1 MADRIVTDLSDDRLR
16 SGIGP
21 VATGEFLQML
31 SVDMNMFMDDFM
43 DSTNAD
49 MDNRYT
55 RACTGGGAAGV
66 VLTLEANQEWGSAKM
81 TTGAGNDQISAMSL
95 GTICKGDNNAV
106 MAVRYKINTAALSK
120 IEIGFRD
127 SVANNTAGIV
137 NVLNTPS
144 FNGSSPSGCCW
155 VYDTDATVAT
165 WKAAGVNAGTAA
177 TTIGLT
183 ASSPHTSASN
193 NGALPIDD
201 VYQTMV
207 VAMLEDNAYFSR
219 YNVDGKKQG
228 ATLMVS
234 GSQLGST
241 LLAPS
246 VFVQSRSTSTRVLD
260 IDFFKMWQL
269 RRS

>member
-31 SVDMNMFMDDFM
+31 SMDMMQWSDDFV
-43 DSTNAD
+43 DSSNAD

-81 TTGAGNDQISAMSL
+81 TTGAGTEQISAMSM

-106 MAVRYKINTAALSK
+106 LAVRYKINTAALSK

-144 FNGSSPSGCCW
+144 FSATSGCCW
-155 VYDTDATVAT
+155 VYDTDATVDT
-165 WKAAGVNAGTAA
+165 WKAAGVNGGSAA
-177 TTIGLT
+177 TSIGLT
-183 ASSPHTSASN
+183 ASDPHDASHN

-219 YNVDGKKQG
+219 YNKDGKKQG

-241 LLAPS
+241 LLAPT
-246 VFVQSRSTSTRVLD
+246 VFVQARSSSTRILD